1 MAWAAL
7 VHDRYLAEMVEF
19 LRDNPYGLRFDDLVE
34 KTVNEVLYSGTSRRV
49 TSAPGRPGC
58 GRPTRA

>member
-7 VHDRYLAEMVEF
+7 VYDRYLAEMVEF

-34 KTVNEVLYSGTSRRV
+34 KTVNERLLVFRHVPS
-49 TSAPGRPGC
+49 PGG
-58 GRPTRA
+58 G